1 MNREEFLEYAEKGT
15 VVPVYRELSADTLTP
30 VTVFLRVRRKNEPAF
45 LLESVEGGERLARY
59 SFIGREP
66 FQCLSAKGDEVI
78 LEKDG
83 ESSVV
88 DGGFFEVLASEIER
102 FHSADVP
109 GLPPLAGGATGY
121 MGYDAVR
128 FIEKLPDRH
137 PRDNDL
143 PDAQFHFF
151 HTLIAFDHARHRL
164 YLVAN
169 VLVGDRKYERAELEA
184 KYERALGRIEQ
195 LKSDLERPVPR
206 EEMSYPVEPLERESI
221 QDGMESSFTR
231 EEFEAAVVKAKEYIA
246 AGDAFQIVL
255 SQRFQREVQ
264 AEPFG
269 VYRALRMLNPSPYLF
284 YLEWDDS
291 ALLGSSPETMVQV
304 ENRRAMVRPIA
315 GTRPRGKDARED
327 LELEEDLLSDEK
339 ELAEHRM
346 LVDLGRN
353 DIGRV
358 AKFGTVEVSRLEE
371 IERYSHVMHIVSQV
385 EGEVR
390 DDLSA
395 IDAFCAGFP
404 AGTVSG
410 APKIRAM
417 EIIDELEPTRR
428 GTYAGAVGYLDFAGN
443 LDTAIAIRTLLIHK
457 GVATAQAGAGIVA
470 DSVPENEYFETIHKA
485 SVLYDAIRL
494 AEARI

>member
-30 VTVFLRVRRKNEPAF
+30 VTVFLRVRRKSEPVF

-59 SFIGREP
+59 SFVGREP
-66 FQCLSAKGDEVI
+66 FQCLSAKGDEVT

-88 DGGFFEVLASEIER
+88 DGGFFEVLASEIAR

-137 PRDNDL
+137 PRDTGL

-221 QDGMESSFTR
+221 QDGMESSFTH
-231 EEFEAAVVKAKEYIA
+231 EVFEAAVDKAKEYIA

-255 SQRFQREVQ
+255 SQRFQREV
-264 AEPFG
+264 
-269 VYRALRMLNPSPYLF
+269 
-284 YLEWDDS
+284 
-291 ALLGSSPETMVQV
+291 
-304 ENRRAMVRPIA
+304 
-315 GTRPRGKDARED
+315 
-327 LELEEDLLSDEK
+327 
-339 ELAEHRM
+339 
-346 LVDLGRN
+346 
-353 DIGRV
+353 
-358 AKFGTVEVSRLEE
+358 
-371 IERYSHVMHIVSQV
+371 
-385 EGEVR
+385 
-390 DDLSA
+390 
-395 IDAFCAGFP
+395 
-404 AGTVSG
+404 
-410 APKIRAM
+410 
-417 EIIDELEPTRR
+417 
-428 GTYAGAVGYLDFAGN
+428 
-443 LDTAIAIRTLLIHK
+443 
-457 GVATAQAGAGIVA
+457 
-470 DSVPENEYFETIHKA
+470 
-485 SVLYDAIRL
+485 
-494 AEARI
+494 